1 MIWILLL
8 GFVTWF
14 VMDVRKGMKQFAKER
29 EIEARA
35 KEVSRILN
43 IPVEILETE
52 IEEIQEINLEKVA
65 LNKLNQAFGIVKGP
79 VIIDDISLEIS
90 AWNGFPGPLI
100 KWMLKSEN
108 DTANLL
114 LRLLKN
120 EENRKAI
127 AKLAI
132 GYHDGKN
139 PYLFIGEID
148 GEISKEIRGEN
159 GFGWDPVFIPDGE
172 AKTFAEMS
180 GEEKDKISHRRI
192 ALNKLSD
199 FLKQA

>member
-1 MIWILLL
+1 MKTSKIT
-8 GFVTWF
+8 FVTGN
-14 VMDVRKGMKQFAKER
+14 KAK
-29 EIEARA
+29 A

-43 IPVEILETE
+43 IPLEILETE

-159 GFGWDPVFIPDGE
+159 GFGWDPVFVPDGE
-172 AKTFAEMS
+172 RKTFAEMTPS
-180 GEEKDKISHRRI
+180 EKDKISHRKI
-192 ALNKLSD
+192 ALKKLSD
-199 FLKQA
+199 FLNEAKVV